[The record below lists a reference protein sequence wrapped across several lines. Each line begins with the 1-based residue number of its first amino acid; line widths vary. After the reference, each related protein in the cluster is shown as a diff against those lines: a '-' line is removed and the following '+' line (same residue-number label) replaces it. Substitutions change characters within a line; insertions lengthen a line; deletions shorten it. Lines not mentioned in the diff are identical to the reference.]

1 MVLPGADQGV
11 EEGHRTCDEQPLSAV
26 AKKVPAKLT
35 GSSVGHNGAI
45 DFNKLNRQKFG
56 AIVDKLFKRQDY
68 IESIHGILYSD
79 AYPIQVTGSAT
90 KAIKWPATGVKTLK
104 KTPMSWVGNFL
115 FALYGQ
121 YGLTKEI
128 IAAMMSRNEGGM

>member
-1 MVLPGADQGV
+1 MGGRP
-11 EEGHRTCDEQPLSAV
+11 RDESV
-26 AKKVPAKLT
+26 H
-35 GSSVGHNGAI
+35 SSVLRGE
-45 DFNKLNRQKFG
+45 
-56 AIVDKLFKRQDY
+56 LFMWSFSNN
-68 IESIHGILYSD
+68 ESVHGILYSD

-104 KTPMSWVGNFL
+104 KTPMSWIGNFL

-121 YGLTKEI
+121 YGLTKEV